1 MPRSGPPDRPRSVL
15 TLAAAATAI
24 AVLAAGCASARP
36 RATHAPL
43 AVPEGASVA
52 MLPFEDLSGRENVA
66 EEFTRVFAA
75 ELVRTGTLP
84 VLEQGLVDDA
94 LDRLSIR
101 SPRSMTADE
110 MRRLGDTLRVTHLL
124 FGNVLE
130 AGEVRSEDGSVPS
143 VAAALRL
150 VDIRTGRI
158 VWACHHSRTG
168 EDRETV
174 FQWGRERSRDKLI
187 ASLAVEMLDDLR
199 KSGARGAARK
209 GTKS

>member
-1 MPRSGPPDRPRSVL
+1 MRAGLALS
-15 TLAAAATAI
+15 LAAM
-24 AVLAAGCASARP
+24 AAGCASARP
-36 RATHAPL
+36 RASRAPVTV
-43 AVPEGASVA
+43 AAGSMVA
-52 MLPFEDLSGRENVA
+52 MLPFEDLSGREHVA
-66 EEFTRVFAA
+66 EEFTRVFLA
-75 ELVRTGTLP
+75 ELVRTGALP
-84 VLEQGLVDDA
+84 VLEMGLVEDA

-101 SPRSMTADE
+101 SSRSMTQQE
-110 MRRLGDTLRVTHLL
+110 MRRLADSLHVTHLL

-130 AGEVRSEDGSVPS
+130 AGEVRSDDGSVPS

-150 VDIRTGRI
+150 VEIASGRV

-174 FQWGRERSRDKLI
+174 FQWGRERSRDRLI

-199 KSGARGAARK
+199 KAGARSGARG